1 MSGLDGNLRGA
12 SPAPRSVPRN
22 AFHLS
27 SWVRLRRSTMRV
39 VIRGLFRL
47 LARVDLSGVE
57 NIPLGTAYMAA
68 VNHVSI
74 YDPPFLLCFWPEILQ
89 GIGAVDVF
97 DKPIQGDLLRMYG
110 TVPVHRG
117 QYDRELLDA
126 VLTMLRAGYPVMI
139 APEGGRSHVPGLRQA
154 KPGVAYLLDEAS
166 VPVVPVGIV
175 GTTDDF
181 LKRGLLGRQPSL
193 EMRVGPPF
201 VLPPIEGR
209 GEARRSARQRN
220 ADLVMQHIASLLP
233 PEYRGVYAESA
244 ASPA

>member
-1 MSGLDGNLRGA
+1 MAKNE
-12 SPAPRSVPRN
+12 
-22 AFHLS
+22 FHLS
-27 SWVRLRRSTMRV
+27 SWVRLRRSILRLV
-39 VIRGLFRL
+39 FGSLFRVF
-47 LARVDLSGVE
+47 ARVRFSGLE

-74 YDPPFLLCFWPEILQ
+74 YDPPFLLTFWPEILQ

-139 APEGGRSHVPGLRQA
+139 APEGGRSHVPGLRRA
-154 KPGVAYLLDEAS
+154 KPGVAYLLDEAC

-181 LKRGLLGRQPSL
+181 LKRGLRGQRPSL
-193 EMRVGPPF
+193 ELRVGKTF
-201 VLPPIEGR
+201 TLPPIEGR
-209 GEARRSARQRN
+209 GEVRRLARQRN
-220 ADLVMQHIASLLP
+220 ADLVMQRIAALLP
-233 PEYRGVYAESA
+233 PEYRGVYADSA
-244 ASPA
+244 ADPA

>member
-1 MSGLDGNLRGA
+1 MSK
-12 SPAPRSVPRN
+12 N

-27 SWVRLRRSTMRV
+27 PWVHVRRSIMRV
-39 VIRGLFRL
+39 VIGGIFRL
-47 LARVDLSGVE
+47 VGRVRITGAE

-74 YDPPFLLCFWPEILQ
+74 YDPPFLLTFWPEILQ

-126 VLTMLRAGYPVMI
+126 VLAMLSAGCPVMI
-139 APEGGRSHVPGLRQA
+139 APEGGRSHVPGLRRA
-154 KPGVAYLLDEAS
+154 KPGVAWLLDEAR

-181 LKRGLLGRQPSL
+181 LARGLRGQRPPL
-193 EMRVGPPF
+193 ELNIGKPF
-201 VLPPIEGR
+201 TLPPLEGR
-209 GEARRSARQRN
+209 GEERREARQRN
-220 ADLVMQHIASLLP
+220 ADLVMQHIARLLP
-233 PEYRGVYAESA
+233 PEYRGVYADSA
-244 ASPA
+244 VDPA

>member
-1 MSGLDGNLRGA
+1 MSK
-12 SPAPRSVPRN
+12 N

-27 SWVRLRRSTMRV
+27 AWVHVRRSIMRA
-39 VIRGLFRL
+39 VISGVFRL
-47 LARVDLSGVE
+47 VGRVRITGAG
-57 NIPLGTAYMAA
+57 NIPRGTPYMAA

-74 YDPPFLLCFWPEILQ
+74 YDPPFLLTFWPEILQ

-126 VLTMLRAGYPVMI
+126 VLAMLSAGYPVMI
-139 APEGGRSHVPGLRQA
+139 APEGGRSHVPGLRRA
-154 KPGVAYLLDEAS
+154 KPGVAWLLDEAR

-181 LKRGLLGRQPSL
+181 LARGLRGKRPPL
-193 EMRVGPPF
+193 ELNIGKPF
-201 VLPPIEGR
+201 TLPPLEGR
-209 GEARRSARQRN
+209 GEERREARQRN
-220 ADLVMQHIASLLP
+220 ADLVMQHIAGLLP
-233 PEYRGVYAESA
+233 LEYRGVYADSA
-244 ASPA
+244 IDPA